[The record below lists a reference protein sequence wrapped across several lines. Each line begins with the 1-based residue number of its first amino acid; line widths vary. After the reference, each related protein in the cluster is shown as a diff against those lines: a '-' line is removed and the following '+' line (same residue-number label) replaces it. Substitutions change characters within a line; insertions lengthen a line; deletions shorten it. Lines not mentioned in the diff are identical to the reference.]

1 MPSTINADTGAIT
14 GTTGIVQTAD
24 GSGELALQA
33 NGNTVVTMS
42 TNRLANFTGNV
53 SVTNIIANNGL
64 IINNAN
70 VSSYV
75 IASGFNAMSTGPVTV
90 PAGQVVNV
98 SSNARWVVL

>member
-1 MPSTINADTGAIT
+1 MSVISAGNTTSTAFKVTADTNADLVF
-14 GTTGIVQTAD
+14 TTGGSNATALTL
-24 GSGELALQA
+24 SNTQA
-33 NGNTVVTMS
+33 ATF
-42 TNRLANFTGNV
+42 AGNV